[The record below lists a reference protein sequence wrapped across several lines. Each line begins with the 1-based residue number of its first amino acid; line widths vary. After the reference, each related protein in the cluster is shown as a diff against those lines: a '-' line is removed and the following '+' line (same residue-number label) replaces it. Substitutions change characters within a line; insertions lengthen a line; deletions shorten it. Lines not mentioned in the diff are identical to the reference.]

1 MKKNSC
7 KFDSNEENNSINGSD
22 SFDNSLSTAI
32 ISRDSNGS
40 SKPNSSNIIQN
51 YFKKNNNG
59 FLGEKN
65 KPEENDIYKDDD
77 DQNNPLILQ
86 IKYALRKMSMQYA
99 NNKKSFNNFSCC
111 KNNFCEYYLSNI
123 NNDSND
129 GNIMENQNIININ
142 RINNYYNK
150 FSINN

>member
-1 MKKNSC
+1 M
-7 KFDSNEENNSINGSD
+7 
-22 SFDNSLSTAI
+22 
-32 ISRDSNGS
+32 
-40 SKPNSSNIIQN
+40 
-51 YFKKNNNG
+51 
-59 FLGEKN
+59 GEKN

-99 NNKKSFNNFSCC
+99 INKKSFNNFSCC

-123 NNDSND
+123 NNDNND
-129 GNIMENQNIININ
+129 GNIMEKQNIININ